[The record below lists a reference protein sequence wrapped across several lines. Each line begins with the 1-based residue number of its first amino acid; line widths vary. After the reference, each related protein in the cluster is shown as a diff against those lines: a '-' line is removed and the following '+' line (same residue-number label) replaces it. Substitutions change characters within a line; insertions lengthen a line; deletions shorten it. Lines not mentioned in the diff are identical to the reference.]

1 MYSPISSNYLQYI
14 NEQHDFYSILTS
26 ETKSQIKVKF
36 PESQDYGWDIKRHW
50 LDKFPE
56 VDLNSSGLS
65 LYDQLKESK
74 LAIVTMNQTTILEC
88 LVGNIPTF
96 AFWNPK
102 IKKLRPSAQPYFDKL
117 HEVGI
122 LHYTPQSAAKLVN
135 EICDDPMKWWMQ
147 PEIQQAKDE
156 FCYQFART
164 SDDWMDQLV
173 DVLKKQLALAKKE
186 MKARSK
192 I

>member
-1 MYSPISSNYLQYI
+1 M
-14 NEQHDFYSILTS
+14 TKA
-26 ETKSQIKVKF
+26 KSQINVRF
-36 PESQDYGWDIKRHW
+36 PISQDYGWDIRQRW
-50 LDKFPE
+50 VDKFPQINM
-56 VDLNSSGLS
+56 NSNNRSF
-65 LYDQLKESK
+65 YEQLKECK
-74 LAIVTMNQTTILEC
+74 LAIVTLDSTPLLEC
-88 LVGNIPTF
+88 LVANIPTI

-102 IKKLRPSAQPYFDKL
+102 IEKLRPYAQPYFDKL

-164 SDDWMDQLV
+164 SDDWMDQLAA
-173 DVLKKQLALAKKE
+173 VLKSQLALAKKE

-192 I
+192 K